1 MSSNLI
7 VGPNEL
13 KVLNSERSRTPRILD
28 QVLVF
33 GLCAL
38 LIFGVLAFG
47 AVEEWSTFALEAGAA
62 ALFLIWVVKKLIS
75 RNVGP
80 SNNPLYPPAFL
91 FFVLVLAQIVLGR
104 SAYSYVT

>member
-7 VGPNEL
+7 VDQNQL
-13 KVLNSERSRTPRILD
+13 KDLNSEPSRTPRILD

-47 AVEEWSTFALEAGAA
+47 AVEEWSTFAMEAGAA
-62 ALFLIWVVKKLIS
+62 VLFLTWVIKKLVS
-75 RNVGP
+75 PNVR
-80 SNNPLYPPAFL
+80 L
-91 FFVLVLAQIVLGR
+91 
-104 SAYSYVT
+104 